1 MKFPG
6 GISIGWLRPN
16 SGGMPTTKQ
25 PSTTLNPPQS
35 TVPPKTPSS
44 ISSSQPTKPL
54 SNSTGVPVNYA
65 SLRSKVTG
73 QGTPTSPLN
82 PGIWDKLKSRPVAFI
97 GGSGITFIAG
107 SGIIATTASL
117 SGTKDPKSPSASP
130 GGANVPNTAAM
141 EAAGKLLQDRGI
153 LKSLALN
160 STLSPEQKSA
170 EAQRIGELASR
181 QVTPNDVK
189 QSLIVLGA
197 QYRLISGQMPEN
209 VTESRNLSVGELL
222 GAAPQVEAKL
232 TELQKKEKSGG
243 LSEDEKSALTAL
255 QVFKSTAQKAGLN
268 LGMKSWN
275 TGKAA
280 LPDKQKAIVARE
292 VALEKIAAG
301 QLDPAGVKEL
311 NSAGRPYGELSWKD
325 IIDSAV
331 ISINNEFR
339 NAS

>member
-35 TVPPKTPSS
+35 TVPPRTPSS
-44 ISSSQPTKPL
+44 ISSSPPTKPL
-54 SNSTGVPVNYA
+54 SNSTGVPVNHA

-73 QGTPTSPLN
+73 QGLD
-82 PGIWDKLKSRPVAFI
+82 PGIWGKLKSRPVA
-97 GGSGITFIAG
+97 FIAG

-117 SGTKDPKSPSASP
+117 SGTKDPKSPPASP
-130 GGANVPNTAAM
+130 SGANVPNTAAM
-141 EAAGKLLQDRGI
+141 EAAGKLLQDREI

-222 GAAPQVEAKL
+222 DAAPQVEAKL

-243 LSEDEKSALTAL
+243 LSEDEESALTAL
-255 QVFKSTAQKAGLN
+255 QEFKSTAQKAGLN
-268 LGMKSWN
+268 LGMKSWD

-331 ISINNEFR
+331 ISIKSEFR

>member
-35 TVPPKTPSS
+35 TVPPRTPSS
-44 ISSSQPTKPL
+44 ISSSPPIKPL
-54 SNSTGVPVNYA
+54 SNSTGVPVNHA

-73 QGTPTSPLN
+73 QGLD
-82 PGIWDKLKSRPVAFI
+82 PGIWGKLKSRPVAY
-97 GGSGITFIAG
+97 IAG

-117 SGTKDPKSPSASP
+117 SGTKDPKSPPASP
-130 GGANVPNTAAM
+130 SGANVPNTAAM

-268 LGMKSWN
+268 LGMKSWD

-331 ISINNEFR
+331 ISIKNEFR

>member
-44 ISSSQPTKPL
+44 ISSSQPTKLL
-54 SNSTGVPVNYA
+54 SNSTGVPVNHA

-73 QGTPTSPLN
+73 QGLD
-82 PGIWDKLKSRPVAFI
+82 PGIWGKLKSRPVAY
-97 GGSGITFIAG
+97 IAG

-117 SGTKDPKSPSASP
+117 SGTKDPKSPPASP
-130 GGANVPNTAAM
+130 SGANVPNTAAM

-268 LGMKSWN
+268 LGMKSWD

>member
-35 TVPPKTPSS
+35 TVPPRTSSS
-44 ISSSQPTKPL
+44 ISSSPPTKPL
-54 SNSTGVPVNYA
+54 SNSTGVPVNHA

-73 QGTPTSPLN
+73 QGLD
-82 PGIWDKLKSRPVAFI
+82 PGIWGKLKSRPVA
-97 GGSGITFIAG
+97 FIAG

-117 SGTKDPKSPSASP
+117 SGTKDPKSPPASP
-130 GGANVPNTAAM
+130 SGANVPNTAAM

-268 LGMKSWN
+268 LGMKSWD

-331 ISINNEFR
+331 ISIKNEFR

>member
-35 TVPPKTPSS
+35 TVPPRTPSS
-44 ISSSQPTKPL
+44 ISSSPPTKPL
-54 SNSTGVPVNYA
+54 SNSTGVPVNHA

-73 QGTPTSPLN
+73 QGLD
-82 PGIWDKLKSRPVAFI
+82 PGIWGKLKSRPVA
-97 GGSGITFIAG
+97 FIAG

-117 SGTKDPKSPSASP
+117 SGTKDPKSPPASP
-130 GGANVPNTAAM
+130 SGANVPNTAAM

-197 QYRLISGQMPEN
+197 QYRLISGQMPES

-222 GAAPQVEAKL
+222 DAAPQVEAKL

-255 QVFKSTAQKAGLN
+255 QEFKSTAQKAGLN
-268 LGMKSWN
+268 LGMKSWD

-331 ISINNEFR
+331 ISIKNEFR

>member
-1 MKFPG
+1 
-6 GISIGWLRPN
+6 
-16 SGGMPTTKQ
+16 
-25 PSTTLNPPQS
+25 
-35 TVPPKTPSS
+35 
-44 ISSSQPTKPL
+44 
-54 SNSTGVPVNYA
+54 VNHA

-73 QGTPTSPLN
+73 QGLD
-82 PGIWDKLKSRPVAFI
+82 PGIWGKLKSRPVA
-97 GGSGITFIAG
+97 FIAG

-117 SGTKDPKSPSASP
+117 GGTKDPKSPPASP
-130 GGANVPNTAAM
+130 SGANVPNTAAM

-255 QVFKSTAQKAGLN
+255 QEFKSTAQKAGLN
-268 LGMKSWN
+268 LGMKSWD

-331 ISINNEFR
+331 ISIKNEFR

>member
-35 TVPPKTPSS
+35 TVPPRTPSS
-44 ISSSQPTKPL
+44 ISSSPPTKPL
-54 SNSTGVPVNYA
+54 SNSTGVPVNHA

-73 QGTPTSPLN
+73 QGLD
-82 PGIWDKLKSRPVAFI
+82 PGIWGKLKSRPVA
-97 GGSGITFIAG
+97 FIAG

-117 SGTKDPKSPSASP
+117 SGTKDPKSPPASP
-130 GGANVPNTAAM
+130 SGANVPNTAAM

-243 LSEDEKSALTAL
+243 LSEDEESALTAL
-255 QVFKSTAQKAGLN
+255 QEFKSTAQKAGLN
-268 LGMKSWN
+268 LGMKSWD

-331 ISINNEFR
+331 ISIKNEFR

>member
-1 MKFPG
+1 M
-6 GISIGWLRPN
+6 N
-16 SGGMPTTKQ
+16 H
-25 PSTTLNPPQS
+25 
-35 TVPPKTPSS
+35 
-44 ISSSQPTKPL
+44 
-54 SNSTGVPVNYA
+54 A

-73 QGTPTSPLN
+73 QGLD
-82 PGIWDKLKSRPVAFI
+82 PGIWGKLKSRPVA
-97 GGSGITFIAG
+97 FIAG

-117 SGTKDPKSPSASP
+117 SGTKDPKSPPASP
-130 GGANVPNTAAM
+130 SGANVPNTAAM

-268 LGMKSWN
+268 LGMKSWD

-331 ISINNEFR
+331 ISIKNEFR

>member
-35 TVPPKTPSS
+35 TVPPRTPSS
-44 ISSSQPTKPL
+44 ISSSPPTKPL
-54 SNSTGVPVNYA
+54 SNSTGVPVNHA

-73 QGTPTSPLN
+73 QGLD
-82 PGIWDKLKSRPVAFI
+82 PGIWGKLKSRPVA
-97 GGSGITFIAG
+97 FIAG

-117 SGTKDPKSPSASP
+117 SGTKDPKSPPASP
-130 GGANVPNTAAM
+130 SGANVPNTAAM

-255 QVFKSTAQKAGLN
+255 QEFKSTAQKAGLN
-268 LGMKSWN
+268 LGMKSWD

-331 ISINNEFR
+331 ISIKSEFR

>member
-35 TVPPKTPSS
+35 TVPPRTPSS
-44 ISSSQPTKPL
+44 ISSSPPTKPL
-54 SNSTGVPVNYA
+54 SNSTGVPVNHA

-73 QGTPTSPLN
+73 QGLD
-82 PGIWDKLKSRPVAFI
+82 PGIWGKLKSRPVA
-97 GGSGITFIAG
+97 FIAG

-117 SGTKDPKSPSASP
+117 SGTKDPKSPPASP
-130 GGANVPNTAAM
+130 SGANVPNTAAM

-160 STLSPEQKSA
+160 STLSPEQKAA

-197 QYRLISGQMPEN
+197 QYRLISGQMPES

-222 GAAPQVEAKL
+222 DAAPQVEAKL

-268 LGMKSWN
+268 LGMKSWD

-331 ISINNEFR
+331 ISIKNEFR

>member
-35 TVPPKTPSS
+35 TVPPRTPSS
-44 ISSSQPTKPL
+44 ISSSPPTKPL
-54 SNSTGVPVNYA
+54 SNSTGVPVNHA

-73 QGTPTSPLN
+73 QGLD
-82 PGIWDKLKSRPVAFI
+82 PGIWGKLKSRPVA
-97 GGSGITFIAG
+97 FIAG

-117 SGTKDPKSPSASP
+117 SGTKDPKSPPASP
-130 GGANVPNTAAM
+130 SGANVPNTAAM

-197 QYRLISGQMPEN
+197 QYRLISGQMPES

-222 GAAPQVEAKL
+222 DAAPQVEAKL

-268 LGMKSWN
+268 LGMKSWD

-331 ISINNEFR
+331 ISIKNEFR

>member
-35 TVPPKTPSS
+35 TVPPRTPSS
-44 ISSSQPTKPL
+44 ISSSPPTKPL
-54 SNSTGVPVNYA
+54 SNSTGVPVNHA

-73 QGTPTSPLN
+73 QGLD
-82 PGIWDKLKSRPVAFI
+82 PGIWGKLKSRPVA
-97 GGSGITFIAG
+97 FIAG

-117 SGTKDPKSPSASP
+117 SGTKDPKSPPASP
-130 GGANVPNTAAM
+130 SGANVPNTAAM

-197 QYRLISGQMPEN
+197 QYRLISGQMPES

-222 GAAPQVEAKL
+222 DAAPQVEAKL

-255 QVFKSTAQKAGLN
+255 QEFKSTAQKAGLN
-268 LGMKSWN
+268 LGMKSWD

-331 ISINNEFR
+331 ISIKSEFR